1 MSPLADR
8 PTLVLLHG
16 FLGSA
21 ADWQPVLPALEPHF
35 HCLALDL
42 PGHGDNR
49 FPLSQGP
56 GFDEVCLH
64 LESQLP
70 HHSFHLLG
78 YSLGGRIA
86 LHLAQRRP
94 ERLLSL
100 TLESAHPGL
109 KLESDRAQRRQ
120 ADEQWQQVLQ
130 QHSLSDFLERW
141 YRQPVFANLSEQ
153 AREKMIEARL
163 GNDANTLAALY
174 HNTGLGWQQDMSQL
188 LAKLTIPVHYL
199 CGREDSKF
207 VALGMEMDSLGL
219 LTSLHSF
226 PCGHNV
232 HRACPAPFADTL
244 IQTLIP

>member
-1 MSPLADR
+1 MSPSADR

-21 ADWQPVLPALEPHF
+21 GDWQPVLPALEQHF

-49 FPLSQGP
+49 CPLTQGP
-56 GFDEVCLH
+56 GFDEVCIH

-70 HHSFHLLG
+70 QAPFHLLG

-86 LHLAQRRP
+86 LHLARRHP

-109 KLESDRAQRRQ
+109 TQESDRAQRRQ
-120 ADEQWQQVLQ
+120 ADGQWQQLLQ
-130 QHSLSDFLERW
+130 QHPLSDFLERW
-141 YRQPVFANLSEQ
+141 YRQPVFASLSHQ
-153 AREKMIEARL
+153 ARKKMIEARL
-163 GNDANTLAALY
+163 GNDASALSSLY
-174 HNTGLGWQQDMSQL
+174 TNTGLGWQQDL
-188 LAKLTIPVHYL
+188 RPAVAELTVPVHYL

-207 VALGMEMDSLGL
+207 VALGREMDSLGL

-232 HRACPAPFADTL
+232 HRACPAAFADTL